1 MNEKAGDIRA
11 AAAPKAA
18 RLRRL
23 GRKLLRV
30 GGGRAAAVLCL
41 AALVAFRVWDPSVL
55 ETMRLK
61 TFDLYQV
68 LKPREP
74 AALPVVI
81 VDIDE
86 KSLRRQGQWPWPR
99 STVATLLE
107 NVRDFGGV
115 AMGFDVVFAE
125 VDRLSPD
132 RFARSMDGLRPE
144 TARELSALGNTDEAL
159 AATMRTMR
167 IVLGQAAAVAPPD
180 DGRAA
185 QAQTPVALLGRD
197 PKPYLLHY
205 PGILRNIAVLEAAA
219 SGKGLFSINPDAD
232 NIVRRVA
239 LVAVAGGALQ
249 PALSI
254 ELLRVATGK
263 DAFAVKTD
271 DAGVRS
277 VIVGGVEVP
286 TDSNGRMWVRYT
298 PHNPARYV
306 SASDV
311 LDGSVD
317 PARLRN
323 HLVLLGTSAT
333 GLLDL
338 KATPLE
344 AAMPGV
350 EVHAQILETILGKSY
365 LTRPNYALGAE
376 LVIAV
381 LSSLLVIVLAP
392 ILGAFP
398 VLLLG
403 MGVAVGVVV
412 GSWLLFAEH
421 NVLIDVVYPL
431 MASFAVYLLLV
442 FVNYRREEVQ
452 RQQIR
457 SAFGQYLA
465 PAYVE
470 QIARDPSQLSLGG
483 ETRTMTLLFSDV
495 RGFTSISESFKS
507 DPQGLTALMNRFLTP
522 LSDAIMARKGTID
535 KYMGDAVMAFW
546 NAPLDDARHAHNAC
560 EAALDMMARLRAVNV
575 ERKAEAEAA
584 GTPFLPLDVGIGI
597 NTGTCVVGNMGSEFR
612 FDYSVLG
619 DAVNLASRLEG
630 QSKTYG
636 VPIILGSGTT
646 ERVHDSFAVIEI
658 DLIRVK
664 GKLEPERVFCLA
676 GDDAVSK
683 DPAFQSATQAFA
695 TALAGYRAQRWEDAL
710 AALDRVRASQQPGIL
725 PLADLYEARIRAF
738 AENPPPADW
747 DGVFV
752 ATSK

>member
-1 MNEKAGDIRA
+1 M
-11 AAAPKAA
+11 
-18 RLRRL
+18 
-23 GRKLLRV
+23 V
-30 GGGRAAAVLCL
+30 
-41 AALVAFRVWDPSVL
+41 LVAFRVWDPPVL
-55 ETMRLK
+55 QTVRLK

-68 LKPREP
+68 FKPREP

-81 VDIDE
+81 IDIDE
-86 KSLRRQGQWPWPR
+86 KSLRRLGQWPWPR
-99 STVATLLE
+99 TMVAALLE
-107 NVRDFGGV
+107 NVRDNGGV
-115 AMGFDVVFAE
+115 AMGFDVVFPE
-125 VDRLSPD
+125 IDRLSPD
-132 RFARSMDGLRPE
+132 RIARSLEGLSPE
-144 TARELSALGNTDEAL
+144 AVRELSGLGNTDEAM
-159 AATMRTMR
+159 AAAMRTMR
-167 IVLGQAAAVAPPD
+167 IVLGQAAAVAQPD
-180 DGRAA
+180 DGRAR

-197 PKPYLLHY
+197 PKPFLLHY
-205 PGILRNIAVLEAAA
+205 PGVLRNIEVLEKAA

-249 PALSI
+249 PALSV

-286 TDSNGRMWVRYT
+286 TDRHGRMWVRYT
-298 PHNPARYV
+298 PHLPARYV

-311 LDGSVD
+311 IDGSVD
-317 PARLRN
+317 PARIRN

-350 EVHAQILETILGKSY
+350 EVHAQILETILGRSY
-365 LTRPNYALGAE
+365 LIRPNYALGAE

-381 LSSLLVIVLAP
+381 VTSLLVIVLAP
-392 ILGAFP
+392 ILGALP

-403 MGVAVGVVV
+403 MGAAAGVVA
-412 GSWLLFAEH
+412 GSWAMFTEQH
-421 NVLIDVVYPL
+421 VLIDVAYPL
-431 MASFAVYLLLV
+431 MAGFAVYLLLV

-483 ETRTMTLLFSDV
+483 ETRTMTILFSDV
-495 RGFTSISESFKS
+495 RGFTTISESYKS

-546 NAPLDDARHAHNAC
+546 NAPLDDAQHAKHAC
-560 EAALDMMARLRAVNV
+560 QAALDMMARLVAVNV

-584 GTPFLPLDVGIGI
+584 GTPFLPLDIGIGI

-636 VPIILGSGTT
+636 VPIILGSGTAQQ
-646 ERVHDSFAVIEI
+646 VLDQFAVIEI

-676 GDDAVSK
+676 GDGALLLDPEFRSARDAFE
-683 DPAFQSATQAFA
+683 A
-695 TALAGYRAQRWEDAL
+695 ALAAYRAQKWDEAMAAL
-710 AALDRVRASQQPGIL
+710 ARAARQPGIA
-725 PLADLYEARIRAF
+725 PLAELYEARIKAF
-738 AENPPPADW
+738 ADNPPPANW